1 VNNLVVAILASFIF
15 GTALGGL
22 LVYMFLSAR
31 FQQAKQRV
39 ADELHRVIER
49 EERASRLHRR
59 AA

>member
-1 VNNLVVAILASFIF
+1 MSNIVIAILASFAF
-15 GTALGGL
+15 GALLGGL

-31 FQQAKQRV
+31 FQQAKQSV

-49 EERASRLHRR
+49 EERAGRMRRR